1 MADTMRRLFIDGDAI
16 LWKVLEANQE
26 ETWWPDSETT
36 RTAACNVLAAQDD
49 YVGEVETLQGMAY
62 ADQVTVVI
70 GPPSREHN
78 FRRKLWPAYKQHRR
92 RADSPVGMWRVREWL
107 QKPEQQLVV
116 WVADHDREAD
126 DVLGYMLTH
135 ANVDFEAVLWSP
147 DKDLLQIPGLHLED
161 TGHIVTVTQEQA
173 DYHHLLQTLTGD
185 PSDGYPGCKGIG
197 PVAARK
203 ILDVNPHWEA
213 VKWTYAKAGFDEDFA
228 LNQARVAR
236 ILRFGEE
243 PGQWTPQPYELKV
256 MR

>member
-1 MADTMRRLFIDGDAI
+1 MRRLFIDGDAI

-49 YVGEVETLQGMAY
+49 YVGEVEALQALCS
-62 ADQVTVVI
+62 ADEVTVVI
-70 GPPSREHN
+70 GPPTREHN

-92 RADSPVGMWRVREWL
+92 RADSPVGMWRVRQWL
-107 QKPEQQLVV
+107 SKTDAFFVFVTSDLV
-116 WVADHDREAD
+116 EAD
-126 DVLGYMLTH
+126 DSLGCMMTGRGDMP
-135 ANVDFEAVLWSP
+135 AEEILWSP
-147 DKDLLQIPGLHLED
+147 DKDMLQIPGLHLED

-173 DYHHLLQTLTGD
+173 DYQHLLQTLTGD
-185 PSDGYPGCKGIG
+185 TSDGYPGCKGIG